1 MATGPR
7 DTTKFK
13 GSIDILT
20 TETGY
25 LPEYLINGVP
35 IDVSG
40 ADNIRELTA
49 SSAQLLVDDYLSCT
63 GTFNIT
69 LLPTSTA
76 IKRITI
82 KSEIGGGTITVIPDG
97 SDTIEGVAG
106 NRAVTA
112 GTSITI
118 APVTGDW
125 SES

>member
-1 MATGPR
+1 MSGTPLN
-7 DTTKFK
+7 TTSWK
-13 GSIDILT
+13 GSHDLLT
-20 TETGY
+20 TDDGEIPKY
-25 LPEYLINGVP
+25 CINGVS
-35 IDVSG
+35 ID

-49 SSAQLLVDDYLSCT
+49 SALQLIADDYLSCT

-69 LLPTSTA
+69 LISASTA

-106 NRAVTA
+106 DRPVTA

-118 APVTGDW
+118 APVTGGW